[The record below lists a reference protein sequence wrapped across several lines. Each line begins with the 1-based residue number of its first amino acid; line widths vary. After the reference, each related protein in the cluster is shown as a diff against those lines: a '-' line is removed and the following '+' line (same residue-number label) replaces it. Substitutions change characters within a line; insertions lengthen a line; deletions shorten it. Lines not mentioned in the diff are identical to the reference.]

1 MRKLAAVGKYEV
13 QVSKKNIQ
21 LPTRW
26 HTLFENNQLALLV
39 LVHEHIVLFFDATL
53 RKPKTLGT
61 VISLPRPGAVLSRER
76 LESLNKKLHRSISQ
90 NSESNSSFICDLS
103 MAYEKGENIKVQFV
117 KIDGDHSITLPSWAR
132 NLLGPSKSVICI
144 GMLRTVEL
152 WHPSKLSRSIKQTV
166 KAQRIKPFFAGKTE
180 AKLRTDISAA
190 ASQIEKPTGNFSP
203 S

>member
-13 QVSKKNIQ
+13 QVSKNIQ

-39 LVHEHIVLFFDATL
+39 LVRDHIDLFFDATL
-53 RKPKTLGT
+53 RKPRTLGP
-61 VISLPRPGAVLSRER
+61 VITLPRPGAVLNKEM
-76 LESLNKKLHRSISQ
+76 LEALNRKLHRLISH
-90 NSESNSSFICDLS
+90 NSESNPSFICELRR
-103 MAYEKGENIKVQFV
+103 AYEKGENIKVQFV
-117 KIDGDHSITLPSWAR
+117 KIDGDHSIALPSWAR

-144 GMLRTVEL
+144 GMLRSVEL
-152 WHPSKLSRSIKQTV
+152 WQPAKLSRSIKQTV